1 MTDKHYRTKSGRTL
15 THAEIETLADEVARP
30 SYEPTRAAKRGRPL
44 LGDGP
49 AELVPVRLD
58 PALRAALDA
67 RAAQD
72 ETTVSDVIRTALRRH
87 LDAA

>member
-1 MTDKHYRTKSGRTL
+1 VTGKPYRTKSGRRL
-15 THAEIETLADEVARP
+15 TDAEIETLADEVARP
-30 SYEPTRAAKRGRPL
+30 SYEPPGVAKRGRPL

-49 AELVPVRLD
+49 SELVPVRLD

-67 RAAQD
+67 RATND
-72 ETTVSDVIRTALRRH
+72 ETTVSEVIRTALRRH